1 MSEEQPNYEPVDYRL
16 HRTLCGLHIKL
27 LTAKDEQISLLN
39 RLLAAEE
46 ERSELLVK
54 QNIELTNEI
63 SNLTS
68 EVLRLQ
74 KGSQS

>member
-1 MSEEQPNYEPVDYRL
+1 MSEEQPNYE
-16 HRTLCGLHIKL
+16 TLNTLHIKL
-27 LTAKDEQISLLN
+27 LDAKDEQISLLN

-46 ERSELLVK
+46 EKSELLVQ
-54 QNIELTNEI
+54 QNIQLSSEI

-74 KGSQS
+74 KGRQS